1 MSDTL
6 SPNNGVKQGGVHSPI
21 LIHVY
26 LEHLINLLTQQ
37 EVECYFHAIF
47 YGALSPPNTC
57 EYLEYKAD
65 DMRSFHRGT

>member
-1 MSDTL
+1 MFDTL
-6 SPNNGVKQGGVHSPI
+6 SINNGVKQGGVYSPI

-37 EVECYFHAIF
+37 GVGCCFHAIF
-47 YGALSPPNTC
+47 YGALSPPMTSL
-57 EYLEYKAD
+57 YLEYKVD